1 MTDTKE
7 RKLLNKVQLL
17 EAKLETLELE
27 VSAAKK

>member
-17 EAKLETLELE
+17 EAKLEMLELE